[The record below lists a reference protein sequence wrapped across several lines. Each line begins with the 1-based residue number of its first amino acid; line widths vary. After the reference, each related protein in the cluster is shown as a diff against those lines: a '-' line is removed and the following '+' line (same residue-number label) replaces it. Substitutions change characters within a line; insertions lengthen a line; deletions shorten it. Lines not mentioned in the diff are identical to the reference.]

1 MTVDTLTLVI
11 ENSNRHLVER
21 PSFFKLFG
29 QAVECCSMRLTV
41 IHFRL
46 WPKVK
51 AVKIKVTGSLGERG
65 LAQQRALVRQNHD
78 DDNSLQR
85 RPALTGIVC
94 AFLRSQDEASPTR
107 AISWLETQY
116 YIGFSTAE
124 G

>member
-21 PSFFKLFG
+21 PSLFKLFG

-41 IHFRL
+41 IHLRL

-85 RPALTGIVC
+85 WPALTGIVRRMKRIQLVQYHG
-94 AFLRSQDEASPTR
+94 LRPNT
-107 AISWLETQY
+107 T
-116 YIGFSTAE
+116 
-124 G
+124 